1 MSKFIKLS
9 SVVLNT
15 RFIQKIIFR
24 ENAYEATFNK
34 NAKGTTPTMVSK
46 EKGSGLTGILGLT
59 SISTTD
65 AVNKD
70 GKSLKIKIN

>member
-24 ENAYEATFNK
+24 ENAYEIYIK
-34 NAKGTTPTMVSK
+34 PLEQSGTIIV
-46 EKGSGLTGILGLT
+46 GSGSFNHEPEILT
-59 SISTTD
+59 ISKGPDYDTITKFM
-65 AVNKD
+65 NSYSFK
-70 GKSLKIKIN
+70 G